1 MVLDPDIQ
9 EKEAP
14 KEGFSQKPARICLL
28 VETGGEFGPTQIH
41 KPFSFL
47 ELR

>member
-1 MVLDPDIQ
+1 MVLDPDNQ

-14 KEGFSQKPARICLL
+14 KEGFAQKLARMCLL
-28 VETGGEFGPTQIH
+28 VETGGEFGPTQVH
-41 KPFSFL
+41 KSFSLL

>member
-1 MVLDPDIQ
+1 MVLDPDNQ

-14 KEGFSQKPARICLL
+14 KEGFAQKLARMCLL
-28 VETGGEFGPTQIH
+28 VETGGEFGPTQVH
-41 KPFSFL
+41 KPFSLL